1 MFEEN
6 SGTEITFTIV
16 ISVGF
21 EKLCFEKGF
30 VLALSNSSG
39 LMNVLAK
46 LRFCEGLVWTV
57 GLAVEKK
64 LQISRCSVNGD
75 LQHVT
80 STTLNNCFATC
91 NVTKLNGNVAPFTRP
106 SSVVFVVSSKGSWV
120 IFFGPWSVRKFK
132 VDFFKKNVQFIR
144 QLCIEV
150 RGKS

>member
-21 EKLCFEKGF
+21 EKLRFEKGF
-30 VLALSNSSG
+30 VLAFSSG

-57 GLAVEKK
+57 SLTVEKK

-75 LQHVT
+75 LQHAT

-106 SSVVFVVSSKGSWV
+106 SSVVFEVSSKGSWV
-120 IFFGPWSVRKFK
+120 IFFVPSFVRKFK
-132 VDFFKKNVQFIR
+132 VDFF
-144 QLCIEV
+144 
-150 RGKS
+150 